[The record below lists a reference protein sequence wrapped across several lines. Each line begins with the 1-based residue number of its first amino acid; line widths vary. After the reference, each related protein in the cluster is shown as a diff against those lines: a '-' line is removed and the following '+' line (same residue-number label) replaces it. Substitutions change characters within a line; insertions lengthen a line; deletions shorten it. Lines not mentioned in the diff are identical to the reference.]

1 MKRTFCISILLSMF
15 FQSCMS
21 WPLLT
26 SLAGLTA
33 GKKGGDSSFFH
44 LLLSNSDPVITRIE
58 LSYQDSSIAKGT
70 STVLEVT
77 AIFDNGTNQNITD
90 STSIVSDS
98 QTIVDIQGNRV
109 RGIASGSS
117 IIKAEYNGM
126 YSEQKITVTPATL
139 NSIQVTSL
147 DDGILP
153 KGTNRQFAAIGIFSD
168 GSHQDISDD
177 PLIVWSSS
185 NINLVR
191 VDDSGLASGI
201 NLGTAHIRA
210 SFQSKQAS
218 EEITVGD
225 AVLSSIQVTSNNP
238 NIPLGK
244 KQKLTATGIYSD
256 NSNRDISSSVIWN
269 SSNFTIANIQ
279 NNGILETAD
288 TGIVTVSASSGN
300 ITGSI
305 KLIVTPAALVSISV
319 SPTNSSIPKGLT
331 EKFKA
336 TGIFTDNSNS
346 DITDQVTWDSSN
358 PDILSI
364 SNASANHGLASTLN
378 KGNVK
383 VTASIGGIQGSTDFK
398 VTQEALT
405 SIEVSPVLPS
415 IAKGLTQKFTA
426 IGIFTDNSKK
436 DITDQVTW
444 NSSSAIASVSNL
456 DDNKGLGKAHAAGDT
471 TITATL
477 GKVSG
482 KTWLTVV
489 PAVLTSIQIDPVN
502 PSLAKGLTQK
512 FTATGIYSDNSNKDI
527 SSSVTWFSSDSS
539 IATISN
545 AQKSKGNTYGAA
557 TGTTNIKATFGKV
570 SSQVSTLSVTAA
582 KLVEIQITPAAASKA
597 KGLSE
602 RFKATGIFTDNS
614 NSDITNQVTWSSSNT
629 DIAEITNTSGSKG
642 LTNTL
647 TPGSSEISAALGSIK
662 SSKVI
667 LKVTPA
673 QLISIAVTPTNP
685 SVAKGLI
692 QQFKATGTYTDNS
705 VQDVTSLAT
714 WSSSNSGKAIV
725 NNVTGSVTTVA
736 TGSTNIKATI
746 DSISGSSILNITPAL
761 LTSIEIT
768 PTINSIPHGL
778 TKQFKATGIFSD
790 KSTQNLTRLV
800 TWISSDP
807 SKIEIENN
815 SGIATAAALGSSN
828 ITAVYQSFQ
837 SSPTPITVT
846 DLKLKSITIN
856 PSSSSIAK
864 GLTQQ
869 FKAIGTFIDGSEQE
883 ITNLATWY
891 SSKSDIVPINNSA
904 GKKGLATA
912 LSIGSSDISA
922 IYNSISSNK
931 INFNVSAATL
941 DSIKINPVNNNIA
954 KGLTQQY
961 TALGVY
967 SDSTIQ
973 DISDSVTWSS
983 SNSDSISIS
992 NSTGTKGKA
1001 TALQIGNSK
1010 ITATYNSISENID
1023 LTVSAA
1029 TLSSISISP
1038 TNTNIN
1044 AAVSKQFFAAGT
1056 YSDGT
1061 KTDLTSSVTWSSSN
1075 QSQAKASNASETK
1088 GLVTGITSGNPI
1100 ITATY
1105 GSVSGNTVLTV
1116 NKTDTIAPT
1125 VQSVVSLSPTI
1136 IQVVYSESINNQE
1149 ALNLSNY
1156 KIIDS
1161 SNFYGHCSDN
1171 TDFSSNSQTSDFSLS
1186 SIKGSKNTFTIT
1198 LSHSQILNK
1207 SYTLVVN
1214 KQGIHDLSSIP
1225 NSLSCPNNSDFMGK
1239 EQLKL
1244 TSAVC
1249 NSLNQVIVSFSKP
1262 LYSGKETTKSVE
1274 CSNPSQCESRYKFA
1288 GVSSLGSITS
1298 VRILDGKVC
1307 GGAPA
1312 DSSKICLTHSLLQSG
1327 GQYTI
1332 IAANDLNGDGFD
1344 NKSWGAIR
1352 DSFDQEN
1359 LQSSPKD
1366 RINFIGC
1373 GNSPLNFMDGPIVS
1387 DPFGDGSDFG
1397 SLVDYNNQ
1405 IYLGPNV
1412 KGNQASRFNYDGT
1425 FPESIFFS
1433 FTKDKNATNRASS
1446 RDGGIPV
1453 PNYVT
1458 IGHTSCTLSTADI
1471 TTGCGPDNEDG
1482 RGVFA
1487 TGSLNKK
1494 SHIFIAGSK
1503 PRRFNYLY
1511 YSSDTDTNLNFKY
1524 ISMGK
1529 ITGLATAGTSS
1540 IAVLDDRIH
1549 VGFAKRNQN
1558 LNAPDF
1564 GKITFNTSDS
1574 KRCTFGN
1581 NCDASDGYRG
1591 NRFRIDR
1598 MPYFGGG
1605 SEDLVGSEKQKI
1617 KFRWGSLDITPG
1629 PIVHKTKVNVK
1640 ENRLNKL
1647 NNSSINWGYY
1657 VGIDSLF
1664 VFKEKLYAANGG
1676 FPNSLH
1682 NGSIIRST
1690 GTNPSPCEGIN
1701 RCSSWKDTAPR
1712 SNPKWHNSPHNN
1724 WFSLELT
1731 KYRDLIPA
1739 DKAFSQFAEFNG
1751 RLYVTRTICVTKED
1765 HSGLRQSL
1773 QTVKGCTDGSYTNR
1787 RPQLWK
1793 CDPTL
1798 TGDTTT
1804 CEAEDWSL
1812 VGDNGTGFTNFGD
1825 DSNHSMT
1832 MVVASGS
1839 YLYVGFDNEN
1849 GIQIWRTNL
1858 ENPGSS
1864 SHNWE
1869 PIGIG
1874 GLRDVTNRQIYSAI
1888 SGMNF
1893 GVNFVYISVGS
1904 KDQPVKI
1911 YRQQNQ

>member
-33 GKKGGDSSFFH
+33 GKKDGDSSFFH

-456 DDNKGLGKAHAAGDT
+456 DDNKGLGKAHAAGDA

-1682 NGSIIRST
+1682 NGSIIHST
-1690 GTNPSPCEGIN
+1690 SANPSPCEGIN

-1773 QTVKGCTDGSYTNR
+1773 QTLKGCTDGSYTNR

-1864 SHNWE
+1864 SHDWE

-1893 GVNFVYISVGS
+1893 GVNFVYISVGN

>member
-1 MKRTFCISILLSMF
+1 MKKIFCISIFLSMF

-33 GKKGGDSSFFH
+33 GKKSNGLSFFH
-44 LLLSNSDPVITRIE
+44 LLLGNSDPTITRIE
-58 LSYQDSSIAKGT
+58 LSYQDSSIANGT
-70 STVLEVT
+70 STTLEVT

-90 STSIVSDS
+90 STYIVPDS
-98 QTIVDIQGNRV
+98 QSVVTIEGNRV

-117 IIKAEYNGM
+117 IIKAEYNGL
-126 YSEQKITVTPATL
+126 YSEQKITVTPAIL

-147 DDGILP
+147 ESGILP
-153 KGTNRQFAAIGIFSD
+153 KGTNRQFSAIGIFSD
-168 GSHQDISDD
+168 GSHQDISNE

-185 NINLVR
+185 NPDLVQ

-210 SFQSKQAS
+210 SFQSKQGA
-218 EEITVGD
+218 EEMTVGD
-225 AVLSSIQVTSNNP
+225 AILSQIQVTSNDL

-269 SSNFTIANIQ
+269 SSNSTIANIQ

-288 TGIVTVSASSGN
+288 TGIVTISASSEN
-300 ITGSI
+300 IIGSV

-319 SPTNSSIPKGLT
+319 SPTNSTVAKGLQ
-331 EKFKA
+331 ENFKA

-358 PDILSI
+358 TDILSI
-364 SNASANHGLASTLN
+364 SNASDSHGLASTLN
-378 KGNVK
+378 QGNVK
-383 VTASIGGIQGSTDFK
+383 VTASIGGIQGSTDFT
-398 VTQEALT
+398 VTQAALT

-444 NSSSAIASVSNL
+444 NSSSAIVSVSNL
-456 DDNKGLGKAHAAGDT
+456 DDNKGLGKTNSVGNT

-489 PAVLTSIQIDPVN
+489 PAVLTSIQINPVN

-527 SSSVTWFSSDSS
+527 TSAVTWFSSDSS

-545 AQKSKGNTYGAA
+545 AQKNQGNAYGAA
-557 TGTTNIKATFGKV
+557 TGATDIKATFGKV
-570 SSQVSTLSVTAA
+570 SSPVSTLSVTAA

-597 KGLSE
+597 KGLTE

-614 NSDITNQVTWSSSNT
+614 NSDITNQVTWNSSNT

-642 LTNTL
+642 ITNTL

-673 QLISIAVTPTNP
+673 QLISIAVTPINP

-692 QQFKATGTYTDNS
+692 RQFKATGTYTDHS
-705 VQDVTSLAT
+705 VQDVTALAT
-714 WSSSNSGKAIV
+714 WSSSNPRKAMV

-736 TGSTNIKATI
+736 TGNTNIKATI
-746 DSISGSSILNITPAL
+746 DSISGSSVLNVTPAL

-768 PTINSIPHGL
+768 PTINSITHGL

-790 KSTQNLTRLV
+790 KSTQNLTQLV

-807 SKIEIENN
+807 SKIEIENT
-815 SGIATAAALGSSN
+815 SGKKGIATASKLGSSN
-828 ITAVYQSFQ
+828 IKAVYKFIQ
-837 SSPTPITVT
+837 SSPIPITVT
-846 DLKLKSITIN
+846 DLKLKSITIS

-883 ITNLATWY
+883 ITNLVTWY
-891 SSKSDIVPINNSA
+891 SSKSDVAPINNA
-904 GKKGLATA
+904 ANAKGLATA
-912 LSIGSSDISA
+912 LSIGSSNISA

-983 SNSDSISIS
+983 SNSSSISIS
-992 NSTGTKGKA
+992 NSTETKGKA

-1023 LTVSAA
+1023 ITVSAA

-1038 TNTNIN
+1038 INTNIN
-1044 AAVSKQFFAAGT
+1044 ATVSKQFFAVGT

-1061 KTDLTSSVTWSSSN
+1061 KADLTSSVTWSSSN
-1075 QSQAKASNASETK
+1075 KSQAKVSNASKTK
-1088 GLVTGITSGNPI
+1088 GLVTGIASGNSI

-1105 GSVSGNTVLTV
+1105 GSVSGNTILTV

-1125 VQSVVSLSPTI
+1125 VQSVVSLSPTT
-1136 IQVVYSESINNQE
+1136 IQVVYSESINNKE
-1149 ALNLSNY
+1149 ALDLSNY
-1156 KIIDS
+1156 KIINS
-1161 SNFYGHCSDN
+1161 SNFIGHCSDN
-1171 TDFSSNSQTSDFSLS
+1171 TDFNSNSQTADFSLS

-1225 NSLSCPNNSDFMGK
+1225 NSLSCPNNSDFIGK

-1262 LYSGKETTKSVE
+1262 LYSGKEATKSVE

-1397 SLVDYNNQ
+1397 FLVDYNNQ

-1412 KGNQASRFNYDGT
+1412 KGNQAARFNYDGT

-1433 FTKDKNATNRASS
+1433 FTQDINATNRASS

-1458 IGHTSCTLSTADI
+1458 IGHTGCTLNSADI

-1487 TGSLNKK
+1487 TGSLDKK

-1503 PRRFNYLY
+1503 PKSFNYLY

-1549 VGFAKRNQN
+1549 VGFAKKNQN

-1564 GKITFNTSDS
+1564 GKITFNTSEHN
-1574 KRCTFGN
+1574 RCAIVN
-1581 NCDASDGYRG
+1581 NCEASDGYRG

-1605 SEDLVGSEKQKI
+1605 SVDV
-1617 KFRWGSLDITPG
+1617 
-1629 PIVHKTKVNVK
+1629 VNYRSYK
-1640 ENRLNKL
+1640 SD
-1647 NNSSINWGYY
+1647 NSSINWGYY

-1682 NGSIIRST
+1682 NGSIIHST
-1690 GTNPSPCEGIN
+1690 SANPSPCEGIN

-1731 KYRDLIPA
+1731 KYRNLIPA

-1832 MVVASGS
+1832 MMVASGS
-1839 YLYVGFDNEN
+1839 YLYIGFDNEN

-1893 GVNFVYISVGS
+1893 GVNFVYISVGN
-1904 KDQPVKI
+1904 KNKPVKI

>member
-1 MKRTFCISILLSMF
+1 MKKIFCISIFLSMF
-15 FQSCMS
+15 FQGCMS

-26 SLAGLTA
+26 GLVGLTA
-33 GKKGGDSSFFH
+33 GKKSNGLSFFH
-44 LLLSNSDPVITRIE
+44 LLLGNSDPTITRIE
-58 LSYQDSSIAKGT
+58 LSYQDSSIANGT
-70 STVLEVT
+70 STTLEVT

-90 STSIVSDS
+90 STSILPDS
-98 QTIVDIQGNRV
+98 QSVVTIQGNRV

-117 IIKAEYNGM
+117 IIKAEYNGL

-147 DDGILP
+147 ESGILP
-153 KGTNRQFAAIGIFSD
+153 KGTNRQFSAIGIFSD
-168 GSHQDISDD
+168 GSHQDISND

-185 NINLVR
+185 NPDLVQ

-210 SFQSKQAS
+210 SFQSKQGA
-218 EEITVGD
+218 EEMTVGD
-225 AVLSSIQVTSNNP
+225 AILSQIQVTSNSP

-269 SSNFTIANIQ
+269 SSNSTIANIQ

-288 TGIVTVSASSGN
+288 TGIVTVSASTEN
-300 ITGSI
+300 IIGSV

-319 SPTNSSIPKGLT
+319 SPTNSTVAKGLQ
-331 EKFKA
+331 ENFKA

-358 PDILSI
+358 TDILSI
-364 SNASANHGLASTLN
+364 SNASDSHGLASTLN
-378 KGNVK
+378 QGNVK
-383 VTASIGGIQGSTDFK
+383 VTASIGGIQGSTDFT
-398 VTQEALT
+398 VTQAALT
-405 SIEVSPVLPS
+405 SIEISPTRTS

-444 NSSSAIASVSNL
+444 NSSSAIVSVSNL
-456 DDNKGLGKAHAAGDT
+456 DDNKGLGKTNSVGNT

-482 KTWLTVV
+482 NTWFTVV
-489 PAVLTSIQIDPVN
+489 PAVLTSIQINPVN

-527 SSSVTWFSSDSS
+527 TSAVTWFSSDSS

-545 AQKSKGNTYGAA
+545 AQKNQGNAYGAA
-557 TGTTNIKATFGKV
+557 TGTTDIKATFGKV
-570 SSQVSTLSVTAA
+570 SSPVYTLSVTAA

-614 NSDITNQVTWSSSNT
+614 NSDITNQVTWNSSNT
-629 DIAEITNTSGSKG
+629 DIAEIKNTSGSKG
-642 LTNTL
+642 ITNTL

-673 QLISIAVTPTNP
+673 QLISIAVTPINP

-692 QQFKATGTYTDNS
+692 RQFKATGTYTDHS
-705 VQDVTSLAT
+705 VQDVTALAT
-714 WSSSNSGKAIV
+714 WSSSNPRKAMV

-736 TGSTNIKATI
+736 TGNTNIKATI
-746 DSISGSSILNITPAL
+746 DSISGSSVLNVTPAL

-768 PTINSIPHGL
+768 PTINSITHGL

-790 KSTQNLTRLV
+790 KSTQNLTQLV

-807 SKIEIENN
+807 SKIEIENT
-815 SGIATAAALGSSN
+815 SGKKGIATASKLGSSN
-828 ITAVYQSFQ
+828 IKAVYKFIQ
-837 SSPTPITVT
+837 SSPIPITVT
-846 DLKLKSITIN
+846 DLKLKSITIS

-883 ITNLATWY
+883 ITNLVTWY
-891 SSKSDIVPINNSA
+891 SSKSDVAPINNA
-904 GKKGLATA
+904 ANAKGLATA
-912 LSIGSSDISA
+912 LSIGSSNISA

-983 SNSDSISIS
+983 SNSSSISIS
-992 NSTGTKGKA
+992 NSTETKGKA

-1023 LTVSAA
+1023 ITVSAA

-1038 TNTNIN
+1038 INTNIN
-1044 AAVSKQFFAAGT
+1044 ATVSKQFFAVGT

-1061 KTDLTSSVTWSSSN
+1061 KADLTSSVTWSSSN
-1075 QSQAKASNASETK
+1075 KSQAKVSNASKTK
-1088 GLVTGITSGNPI
+1088 GLVTGIASGNSI

-1105 GSVSGNTVLTV
+1105 GSVSGNTILTV

-1125 VQSVVSLSPTI
+1125 VQSVVSLSPTT
-1136 IQVVYSESINNQE
+1136 IQVVYSESINNKE
-1149 ALNLSNY
+1149 ALDLSNY
-1156 KIIDS
+1156 KIINS
-1161 SNFYGHCSDN
+1161 SNFIGHCSDN
-1171 TDFSSNSQTSDFSLS
+1171 TDFNSNSQAADFSLS

-1225 NSLSCPNNSDFMGK
+1225 NSLSCPNNSDFIGK

-1262 LYSGKETTKSVE
+1262 LYSGKEATKSVE

-1298 VRILDGKVC
+1298 VRILNGKVC

-1359 LQSSPKD
+1359 LQPSPKD

-1412 KGNQASRFNYDGT
+1412 KGNQATRFNYDGT

-1433 FTKDKNATNRASS
+1433 FTKDINATNRASS
-1446 RDGGIPV
+1446 RDGSIPV

-1458 IGHTSCTLSTADI
+1458 IGHTGCTLNNADI

-1487 TGSLNKK
+1487 TGSLDKK

-1503 PRRFNYLY
+1503 PKSFNYLY

-1549 VGFAKRNQN
+1549 VGFAKKNQN

-1564 GKITFNTSDS
+1564 GKITFNTSEHN
-1574 KRCTFGN
+1574 RCAIVN
-1581 NCDASDGYRG
+1581 NCEVFDGYRG

-1605 SEDLVGSEKQKI
+1605 SVDA
-1617 KFRWGSLDITPG
+1617 
-1629 PIVHKTKVNVK
+1629 VNYRTYK
-1640 ENRLNKL
+1640 SD
-1647 NNSSINWGYY
+1647 NSSINWGYY

-1682 NGSIIRST
+1682 NGSIIHST
-1690 GTNPSPCEGIN
+1690 SANPSPCEGIN

-1773 QTVKGCTDGSYTNR
+1773 QTVEGCTDGSYTNR

-1825 DSNHSMT
+1825 NSNHSMT
-1832 MVVASGS
+1832 MMVASGS
-1839 YLYVGFDNEN
+1839 YLYIGFDNEN

-1893 GVNFVYISVGS
+1893 GVNFVYISVGN
-1904 KDQPVKI
+1904 KNKPVKI

>member
-1617 KFRWGSLDITPG
+1617 KFRRGSLDITPG

-1773 QTVKGCTDGSYTNR
+1773 QTVEGCTDGSYTNR

>member
-456 DDNKGLGKAHAAGDT
+456 DDNKGLGKAHAAGDA

-477 GKVSG
+477 EKVSG

-1682 NGSIIRST
+1682 NGSIIHST
-1690 GTNPSPCEGIN
+1690 SANPSPCEGIN

-1773 QTVKGCTDGSYTNR
+1773 QTLKGCTDGSYTNR

-1864 SHNWE
+1864 SHDWE

-1893 GVNFVYISVGS
+1893 GVNFVYISVGN